1 MAWHATP
8 IRMSARQRI
17 ILDQIK
23 NARTSKR
30 GHAERALI
38 LLMSD
43 EGHSILRISRELSIC
58 REKVAQ
64 WRNRWLASEP
74 GLARA
79 EREAISDA
87 DYCKRI
93 VAILNDAPRS
103 GCPGKFTPEQIRQII
118 AVAKE
123 SPKIDGSPIRQW
135 SLSSLTKEIIAR
147 GIVKSISVSQV
158 QVYLKQERV
167 QLPFRKEPVRATE
180 MEATCEVK

>member
-1 MAWHATP
+1 VAWHATP
-8 IRMSARQRI
+8 IRLTLKQRT

-43 EGHSILRISRELSIC
+43 QGHSILRISRELSVC

-64 WRNRWLASEP
+64 WRNRWLGSE
-74 GLARA
+74 LALIKA
-79 EREAISDA
+79 EHDDISDA
-87 DYCKRI
+87 DYSKRI

-103 GCPGKFTPEQIRQII
+103 GCPGKFSQEQIREII
-118 AVAKE
+118 AIAKE
-123 SPKIDGSPIRQW
+123 IPKIDGIPTRQW

-167 QLPFRKEPVRATE
+167 QLPLHKESAHTTE
-180 MEATCEVK
+180 METI